1 MAARLSAAQ
10 QATVPGSH
18 IQCDGQSASTGPVF
32 IVEIALK
39 LSPLPLSVQR
49 KELPGALDLLER
61 LKQAMASDNDRTIV
75 ELSCEKSEG
84 KRVLVIGSEI
94 ASVQVY
100 EKSSVG
106 SGSKR
111 PGFSVNG

>member
-1 MAARLSAAQ
+1 M
-10 QATVPGSH
+10 
-18 IQCDGQSASTGPVF
+18 F

-39 LSPLPLSVQR
+39 LNPLPLSVQR
-49 KELPGALDLLER
+49 KTLTSAMALLER
-61 LKQAMASDNDRTIV
+61 LKQVMAKDSNRTIV
-75 ELSCEKSEG
+75 ELGCEKNEA
-84 KRVLVIGSEI
+84 KTVLVLSSEI

-111 PGFSVNG
+111 PGFSVDG